1 MTVFQKRQHFFRDS
15 ILRFFSNLTVF
26 FPHNGMLSFF
36 FARPRKIPSR
46 VLHAFCK
53 IPSSGML
60 CCVRFGVFELDPN
73 GMLGLTVF
81 LMVLTVFLMFLTV
94 SLEIPS
100 LGKMLTKIIENGHFH
115 DHNTV
120 ILNLFLIKARMYAR
134 FDSILGMPSN
144 DLKCRLL
151 LKIDCHLH

>member
-15 ILRFFSNLTVF
+15 IFRFFSNLTVF

-36 FARPRKIPSR
+36 LR
-46 VLHAFCK
+46 VHEKYRHAFCK

-120 ILNLFLIKARMYAR
+120 TLNLFLIKARMYAR
-134 FDSILGMPSN
+134 FDSILGIPSN

>member
-1 MTVFQKRQHFFRDS
+1 
-15 ILRFFSNLTVF
+15 
-26 FPHNGMLSFF
+26 MLSFF
-36 FARPRKIPSR
+36 LR
-46 VLHAFCK
+46 VHEKYRHAFCK

-60 CCVRFGVFELDPN
+60 CCVRFDVFERDPN

-115 DHNTV
+115 DHDTV

-134 FDSILGMPSN
+134 FDSILGIPSN

>member
-1 MTVFQKRQHFFRDS
+1 M
-15 ILRFFSNLTVF
+15 
-26 FPHNGMLSFF
+26 
-36 FARPRKIPSR
+36 R
-46 VLHAFCK
+46 VHEKYRHAFCK

-151 LKIDCHLH
+151 LNIDCHLH